1 MGWTLHKTV
10 TVNTERRLRG
20 LEGRG
25 GVGTTSLPFP
35 AAGSSGQTES
45 WVWGGWGVCGCPA
58 GEHVSLRLGRALAG
72 QVLSCCYGG
81 ELRTPHAFLQDPQP
95 ETGPPAHRMGWGLRS
110 PGLVTLRTHQRAGQ
124 RPQGLRHQ
132 RQEERGEQRRHPL
145 GRWAAGGG
153 QEGTQAEAGSIA
165 PR

>member
-1 MGWTLHKTV
+1 MGWTLHKRSQSTQKGGSEV
-10 TVNTERRLRG
+10 SRDEEEWEPLLSPSRLPAPLAKRVLG
-20 LEGRG
+20 LGTLG
-25 GVGTTSLPFP
+25 GSVGVLQ
-35 AAGSSGQTES
+35 GQ
-45 WVWGGWGVCGCPA
+45 
-58 GEHVSLRLGRALAG
+58 HVSLGLGRALAG

-95 ETGPPAHRMGWGLRS
+95 ETGPPAHRMEWGLQS

-124 RPQGLRHQ
+124 RPQGLRRQ

-145 GRWAAGGG
+145 GRWAAGG
-153 QEGTQAEAGSIA
+153 QEGTRAEAGSIA